1 MNRWD
6 GKNGNVVLCCK
17 RRLVIGDG
25 KENAL
30 GATAI
35 CAYVGGTSTS

>member
-6 GKNGNVVLCCK
+6 GKNGNVSALLQKEV
-17 RRLVIGDG
+17 GDG

-35 CAYVGGTSTS
+35 CAYVS